1 MCAGNTPEGQ
11 EGVGFSGTMVPLYV
25 AVCSCSA
32 RSSNMSICSC
42 AAISSCMTFLG
53 GMEYSG
59 TMADLLKIGAYVI
72 EVKLVFM
79 IMILPSSNS
88 LTHPVSI

>member
-1 MCAGNTPEGQ
+1 
-11 EGVGFSGTMVPLYV
+11 
-25 AVCSCSA
+25 
-32 RSSNMSICSC
+32 
-42 AAISSCMTFLG
+42 MTFLG

-59 TMADLLKIGAYVI
+59 TMADLLKIGACVI